1 MSTEKEEKMMMRMFQ
16 KQMKKMKGRRSR
28 VV

>member
-16 KQMKKMKGRRSR
+16 KQMKKKNWKKE
-28 VV
+28 